1 MSGSSRSLLRNIASV
16 FENWSNNKNWDK
28 APSQDIKDLN
38 DSIYAYKEKH
48 NLLSSLSSQ
57 LNNELRSIHSK
68 YIDESL
74 EISKEVLFLDILTR
88 LLPVLSADE
97 IKVWLSTYLLP
108 AIESTGFD
116 ISFVSKAREFVRLVL
131 AETYPTD
138 DPQLRNRR
146 AAIARMVLGYILRI
160 YLGTDQEAYGLIGLK
175 YKDASSKDEDTH
187 ENIEK
192 VRFMET
198 NCAITLREYGQRYSE
213 DYFSLLNTYFH
224 LVDNR
229 LKTLSLIT
237 SFVAS
242 NTFHSKAIIKTPL
255 FKSILVC
262 LLNDQSETIIAC
274 ALSLMVMLMGK
285 LCDKIATYLPDLLV
299 IYTRLLLWL
308 GPTKEGNSKEMTPKA
323 HVEKEEWI
331 IAEPDLEMV
340 AMSSH
345 LYHND
350 EFNLLYYTTLL
361 YAFFPMNFMRF
372 GRSPFQFWS
381 EYRPKVLSE
390 KRYHDY
396 PDILQIISSRT
407 KEFCEQMRLHP
418 NFLQQVSAEEELDSP
433 LKWILKDNEGVDISE
448 DDIML
453 RSLRLN
459 PTYML
464 WLPDRFVLPK
474 YFYEKLE
481 ELLIISPAASSN
493 LGPQF
498 SKDTRSGSH
507 WSANVSSNK
516 SSKRG
521 SVDVALDDMLTPRR
535 SSLVPSSLLSD
546 KSPNEPR
553 IKFKNVDYSLS
564 KSGPGTASPK
574 PSQNDSFTASE
585 TDSGVLDLFSAHEK
599 LYKMSTTRRNSVQ
612 QDLQNPQ
619 VATGNFQATS
629 KSASALLNQQ
639 LKGKNNEEV
648 SSSKGGA
655 LEFYQRELLLCKNE
669 LEFTIYMKYLNKLNY
684 IKLKTQMSELSRKL
698 AEAITSS
705 PSEQL
710 KTKNNENL
718 RSSLEELQSSS
729 KAALM
734 HSQAEIAKLSE
745 RVVDLQKSLEAVTV
759 ALTQSRD
766 ENEVLQNDYDTC
778 KQSVELI
785 EAELRG
791 LKIKQTADA
800 NESATPPITRE
811 FTHTPET
818 SSPFITEHEEELQ
831 NLRTEL
837 EMARSQNHTIQREIR
852 DLEEKL
858 DLTVRGYE
866 KQVASLKLDLG
877 GAVREQVRHY
887 ERRIQEL
894 NTTIMKYA
902 TSIEEKN
909 NMIVQLSTSKPIKI
923 PGGRDMQE
931 SESSPVKPRNIP
943 VPSRQSRN
951 LEYGI
956 PDQRTSRNMQDF
968 FETRSSSGSL
978 MRSSA
983 SAQLVQPS
991 TRPQAVYRLPTTL
1004 SIPIIKGRGGYQ
1016 KRSKRM

>member
-16 FENWSNNKNWDK
+16 FENWPNNKNWDK

-48 NLLSSLSSQ
+48 NSLSSLSSQ
-57 LNNELRSIHSK
+57 LNNELRSIHRK
-68 YIDESL
+68 YIDESS

-88 LLPVLSADE
+88 LSPVLSADE

-116 ISFVSKAREFVRLVL
+116 KSFVSKAREFVRSVS

-146 AAIARMVLGYILRI
+146 ASIARMVSGYILRI

-213 DYFSLLNTYFH
+213 DYFTLLNTYFH
-224 LVDNR
+224 SVDNR

-242 NTFHSKAIIKTPL
+242 NTFHAKTIIKTPL

-262 LLNDQSETIIAC
+262 LSNDQSETIIAS

-285 LCDKIATYLPDLLV
+285 LCDKIATHLPDLLV
-299 IYTRLLLWL
+299 IYTRLLLWS
-308 GPTKEGNSKEMTPKA
+308 GPTKHGISREVTPKA
-323 HVEKEEWI
+323 STEKEEWV
-331 IAEPDLEMV
+331 IAEPDSETV

-350 EFNLLYYTTLL
+350 EFNLSYFTTLL

-372 GRSPFQFWS
+372 GRSPFQFWTD
-381 EYRPKVLSE
+381 YRPKFLSE

-407 KEFCEQMRLHP
+407 REFCEQMSLHP

-433 LKWILKDNEGVDISE
+433 LKWILKDNEG
-448 DDIML
+448 
-453 RSLRLN
+453 LRLN

-474 YFYEKLE
+474 YFHEKLQ
-481 ELLIISPAASSN
+481 ELSIISPAASSN
-493 LGPQF
+493 FGPQF

-507 WSANVSSNK
+507 WSANVGSNK

-521 SVDVALDDMLTPRR
+521 SVDVASEDMSTPRR
-535 SSLVPSSLLSD
+535 SSLVPSSLLSE

-553 IKFKNVDYSLS
+553 IKFKNVDYGLS

-574 PSQNDSFTASE
+574 PSQNDSSTASE
-585 TDSGVLDLFSAHEK
+585 TDSGVSDLFSAHEK

-629 KSASALLNQQ
+629 KSASALLNEQ

-705 PSEQL
+705 PSEQS
-710 KTKNNENL
+710 KTKNTENL
-718 RSSLEELQSSS
+718 RSSLEELQASS

-734 HSQAEIAKLSE
+734 HSQAETAKLSE
-745 RVVDLQKSLEAVTV
+745 RVVELQKSLEAVTL

-766 ENEVLQNDYDTC
+766 ENEVLQNDYDTY
-778 KQSVELI
+778 KQSVESI

-800 NESATPPITRE
+800 NKSRI
-811 FTHTPET
+811 HTYPET

-837 EMARSQNHTIQREIR
+837 EMARSQNHTIQREVR

-943 VPSRQSRN
+943 VPSRQNRN
-951 LEYGI
+951 FEYDT

-968 FETRSSSGSL
+968 FETRSSSGSS

-983 SAQLVQPS
+983 SAQLAQPS
-991 TRPQAVYRLPTTL
+991 TRPQAIYRSPTTS

>member
-16 FENWSNNKNWDK
+16 FENWPNNKNWDK
-28 APSQDIKDLN
+28 APSQDIKDLK
-38 DSIYAYKEKH
+38 DSIYAYKERH

-74 EISKEVLFLDILTR
+74 EISKEVLFLDILTQ

-97 IKVWLSTYLLP
+97 IKLWLSTYLLP

-213 DYFSLLNTYFH
+213 DYFCLLDSYFH

-242 NTFHSKAIIKTPL
+242 NTFHSKTIIKTPL

-285 LCDKIATYLPDLLV
+285 LCDKIATHLPDLLV

-308 GPTKEGNSKEMTPKA
+308 GPTKQGNSKNTTLT
-323 HVEKEEWI
+323 EKEEWI
-331 IAEPDLEMV
+331 ISEPDLEMV

-350 EFNLLYYTTLL
+350 EFNLLYFTTLL

-372 GRSPFQFWS
+372 GRSPFQFWA
-381 EYRPKVLSE
+381 EYRPRYLNE

-396 PDILQIISSRT
+396 PDISQIISSRT
-407 KEFCEQMRLHP
+407 REFCEQMRLHP
-418 NFLQQVSAEEELDSP
+418 NFLQQVSSEEELQSP

-464 WLPDRFVLPK
+464 WLPDRFVFPK
-474 YFYEKLE
+474 YFYEKLQ

-493 LGPQF
+493 LGPQL

-521 SVDVALDDMLTPRR
+521 SVDVAVDDMSTPRR
-535 SSLVPSSLLSD
+535 SSLVPSSLLSE

-553 IKFKNVDYSLS
+553 IKFKNVDYGLS
-564 KSGPGTASPK
+564 KSGPGAASPK
-574 PSQNDSFTASE
+574 PSQNDSLTASE

-629 KSASALLNQQ
+629 KSASALLNEQ

-684 IKLKTQMSELSRKL
+684 IKLKTEMSELSRKF

-710 KTKNNENL
+710 NKKNSEIL
-718 RSSLEELQSSS
+718 RSSLEELQASS

-734 HSQAEIAKLSE
+734 HSQAENAKLSE
-745 RVVDLQKSLEAVTV
+745 RVMELQKNLDAVTL

-766 ENEVLQNDYDTC
+766 ENEVLQNDFETC

-785 EAELRG
+785 EAELRS
-791 LKIKQTADA
+791 LKNQQTA
-800 NESATPPITRE
+800 NATNSVSPPVTKE
-811 FTHTPET
+811 FTHTPDA

-837 EMARSQNHTIQREIR
+837 EMARSQNHTIQREIC

-951 LEYGI
+951 LEYGT
-956 PDQRTSRNMQDF
+956 PDQRTGRNMQDF

-991 TRPQAVYRLPTTL
+991 SRPQAVYRLPTTL